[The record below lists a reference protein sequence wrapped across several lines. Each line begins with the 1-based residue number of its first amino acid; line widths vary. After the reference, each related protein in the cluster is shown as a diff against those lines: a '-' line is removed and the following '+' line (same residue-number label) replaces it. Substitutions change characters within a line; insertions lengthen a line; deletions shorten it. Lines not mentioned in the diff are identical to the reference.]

1 MNVDEALRAISSRD
15 LLADD
20 VQALLSACPGPARE
34 ALDRLSVELAGR
46 FILGRAKFVE
56 AGAVVRA
63 LHEYAVEREVV
74 GEMLEKVHVAFCDGA
89 DDMSAS
95 TPPGTLTHVSTRRH
109 LAKLFTS
116 LVAT

>member
-1 MNVDEALRAISSRD
+1 VNIDEALRATSSRD
-15 LLADD
+15 LQSAD
-20 VQALLSACPGPARE
+20 VQALLSACPEPPRE
-34 ALDRLSVELAGR
+34 ALDRLAVELAGR

-63 LHEYAVEREVV
+63 LHDYAVAHGAV
-74 GEMLEKVHVAFCDGA
+74 GEMLENVSSSFGDDGDGVSA
-89 DDMSAS
+89 DTA
-95 TPPGTLTHVSTRRH
+95 PGALTHVATRRQ

>member
-1 MNVDEALRAISSRD
+1 VNIDEALRASSSRD
-15 LLADD
+15 LLAAD
-20 VQALLSACPGPARE
+20 VQALLSMCPEPPRE

-56 AGAVVRA
+56 ADAVVRV
-63 LHEYAVEREVV
+63 LHEYAVERDVV
-74 GEMLEKVHVAFCDGA
+74 GAMLEKVQLAFNDGG
-89 DDMSAS
+89 DDMSTD
-95 TPPGTLTHVSTRRH
+95 TPHGALTHVSTRRH